1 MVLYILAAKYE
12 YLHGL
17 IFFFL
22 KADTESESLLLSPP
36 KRILSIT
43 GRDRM
48 QSSTNRYTEPPQ
60 ARQAGRPAGPANQPR
75 WSTRPRATLV
85 AFACSSCTCTFLPD
99 RRPRDTLTAHGP
111 RFLEPAG
118 SVSLSPH
125 NLAMAV
131 ARELNYGGKAG
142 LIDCIM
148 PRHPEMTS
156 SSITVSLWLTTYF
169 TSMRNAHMSKWHAS
183 STSTVVYRPR

>member
-1 MVLYILAAKYE
+1 VLSWYYIFWLLSTNIYMVYF
-12 YLHGL
+12 
-17 IFFFL
+17 FFFL

-60 ARQAGRPAGPANQPR
+60 ARQAGRPARPTSHGGPPGPGPPSLPLPAAHAHSFQTGGPATR
-75 WSTRPRATLV
+75 SRHTVRVSWSPLGAFPWPFPSHSGNGSGTR
-85 AFACSSCTCTFLPD
+85 
-99 RRPRDTLTAHGP
+99 
-111 RFLEPAG
+111 
-118 SVSLSPH
+118 
-125 NLAMAV
+125 
-131 ARELNYGGKAG
+131 RELNYGGKAG

-156 SSITVSLWLTTYF
+156 ATVLQLH
-169 TSMRNAHMSKWHAS
+169 RGLLLLVIEGHAS
-183 STSTVVYRPR
+183 STSTVYRPR